1 MKQVSNKSLLSTL
14 LAIIL
19 FIACSKELSFETGS
33 AGAVAAGSLKD
44 TLGACQ
50 EIEVKGRY
58 VVDSALT
65 DSNYLLVKVN
75 FTSAGRYKIKSD
87 TINGMWFT
95 DSGFTATT
103 GIQVLKVKGKGKPIL
118 PVEVTGFLTMAN
130 SFCSF
135 SIKTSV
141 QGGSGGGGGNLLDS
155 TFFPM
160 TAGSFWA
167 YDFFF
172 NTNSTRTVDS
182 LTVNAYGDS
191 AIINGTTF
199 NIFKTSDGFEYYF
212 RKDKKGN
219 YYTYSTV
226 DFDYTTIFD
235 SVKDFIEYRFLTDTA
250 KAGYSWE
257 SPEMDAKVN
266 ADWGKAKA
274 VFTIMRRDGSYVAAS
289 QSFSKVITVKRI
301 IYFKPKLPAN
311 SDFFKI
317 LEGNSYYA
325 KDYGLL
331 DQDIIFSASDNLKTP
346 LKRFKVN

>member
-1 MKQVSNKSLLSTL
+1 MKQFSKKSLLSTL

-19 FIACSKELSFETGS
+19 FVACSKELSFETGA
-33 AGAVAAGSLKD
+33 AGAVAAGTLKD

-58 VVDSALT
+58 VTDSALT

-87 TINGMWFT
+87 TINGMWFA
-95 DSGFTATT
+95 DSGFAATT
-103 GIQVLKVKGKGKPIL
+103 GIQVLKVKGYGKPIL
-118 PVEVTGFLTMAN
+118 PIEVTGFLTMAN

-135 SIKTSV
+135 SCRASV
-141 QGGSGGGGGNLLDS
+141 PGGSGGGGGNVLDS

-172 NTNSTRTVDS
+172 NTNSTRTIDS

-191 AIINGTTF
+191 AIINGTTY
-199 NIFKTSDGFEYYF
+199 NIFETSDGFEYYF
-212 RKDKKGN
+212 RKDKRGN
-219 YYTYSTV
+219 YFTYSTV
-226 DFDYTTIFD
+226 DFDYVTIFD

-250 KAGYSWE
+250 KAGYTWE
-257 SPEMDAKVN
+257 SPEMDVKID

-274 VFTIMRRDGSYVAAS
+274 VFTIMQRDGSYVAAN
-289 QSFSKVITVKRI
+289 QLFYKVITVKRTI
-301 IYFKPKLPAN
+301 LFKPNTP
-311 SDFFKI
+311 STIDYFKI

-331 DQDIIFSASDNLKTP
+331 DQDIIFSASDNLKTT